1 MKTTETVITCGMVR
15 LNGVLLNSD
24 FNRKFQLQCSRGL
37 VLESPENFSGSKSQ
51 LSNCNPLVL
60 KS

>member
-1 MKTTETVITCGMVR
+1 MALDGKQLKCRDRAPGYGKVDKVDIR
-15 LNGVLLNSD
+15 VL
-24 FNRKFQLQCSRGL
+24 F
-37 VLESPENFSGSKSQ
+37 VESLENFSGPKSQ